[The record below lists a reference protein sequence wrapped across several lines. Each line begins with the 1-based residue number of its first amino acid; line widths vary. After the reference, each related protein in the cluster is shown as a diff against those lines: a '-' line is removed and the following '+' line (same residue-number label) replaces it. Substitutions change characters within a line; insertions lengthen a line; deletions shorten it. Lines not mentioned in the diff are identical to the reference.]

1 MERVNGGNR
10 MLNDKDREVITYLQR
25 RVEDI
30 SRKKQ
35 DALTCCFDLLFPD
48 VMKQAPEVH
57 WPMPK

>member
-1 MERVNGGNR
+1 
-10 MLNDKDREVITYLQR
+10 MLNDKDRGVITYLQR

-30 SRKKQ
+30 SREKQ
-35 DALTCCFDLLFPD
+35 DALTRCFDLLFPD